1 MTDSLP
7 GAAAPPQTAIGWP
20 DAERARAFGR
30 WFDELAPR
38 HRLDR
43 ASLHLASAD
52 ASARRYFR
60 VLGPDGASF
69 IVMDSPSAAMTPSA
83 RSHTGLPLYVVTDVP
98 PVIFPVD
105 PEMLTKKIQAEGV
118 PPHS

>member
-7 GAAAPPQTAIGWP
+7 GAAAAPHPAIGWT
-20 DAERARAFGR
+20 DTERAHAFGR

-52 ASARRYFR
+52 ASSRRYFR
-60 VLGPDGASF
+60 VTGAGGTSF
-69 IVMDSPSAAMTPSA
+69 IVMDSPSA
-83 RSHTGLPLYVVTDVP
+83 
-98 PVIFPVD
+98 
-105 PEMLTKKIQAEGV
+105 
-118 PPHS
+118 